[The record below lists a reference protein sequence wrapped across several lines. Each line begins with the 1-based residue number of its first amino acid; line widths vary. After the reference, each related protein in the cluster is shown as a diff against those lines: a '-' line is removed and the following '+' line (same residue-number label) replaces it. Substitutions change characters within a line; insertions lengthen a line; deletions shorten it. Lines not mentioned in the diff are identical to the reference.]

1 MKLLITGCNGFLG
14 MNLADHF
21 ISRGFEV
28 LGADLAEGPI
38 DERIRYL
45 KADLADER
53 EANRVFA
60 DLLPEAV
67 INTVALVDLD
77 QCEKDKVLARRVNIK
92 TAENIA
98 SLAKKHQARLLHIS
112 TDHLFA
118 GNRSFYKEED
128 EPAPVN
134 NYGRTK
140 LAAEKAV
147 LSEHPEA
154 AVIRTN
160 FYGWSYPGHRPTFA
174 EWLFAGLKNGSPLPL
189 YTDFYFTPIE
199 ISFLCEA
206 LEEVIG
212 SNSIG
217 VLNVAGTQRCSK
229 YEFGIMMAKL
239 FDLDTSNVRPVTLK
253 DMELAVKRQ
262 TDLSLSTD
270 KFRKRFKTGLPDL
283 KAGLERMLRKAD
295 ALGVKKQ

>member
-1 MKLLITGCNGFLG
+1 MKLLITGNNGFLG

-28 LGADLAEGPI
+28 LGVDLAERPI
-38 DERIRYL
+38 DERVRYM
-45 KADLADER
+45 KADLADEG

-67 INTVALVDLD
+67 INTAALVDLD
-77 QCEKDKVLARRVNIK
+77 QCEKDKVLARRVNVK

-112 TDHLFA
+112 TDHLFP
-118 GNRSFYKEED
+118 GDRPYYKEED
-128 EPAPVN
+128 KPAPLN
-134 NYGRTK
+134 NYGKTK
-140 LAAEKAV
+140 LEAEKAV
-147 LSEHPEA
+147 SSEHPEA

-174 EWLFAGLKNGSPLPL
+174 EWLLEGLKNGNPLDL

-206 LEEVIG
+206 LQEVLG
-212 SNSIG
+212 SKFAGI
-217 VLNVAGTQRCSK
+217 LNVAGAQRCSK
-229 YEFGIMMAKL
+229 YEFGMTMAKI
-239 FDLDTSNVRPVTLK
+239 FDLDDSNVRPVTFK
-253 DMELAVKRQ
+253 DKELSVKRQ
-262 TDLSLSTD
+262 TDLSLSID
-270 KFRKRFKTGLPDL
+270 KFRKLFKTRLPDI
-283 KAGLERMLRKAD
+283 KEGLEHMRDRKIRI
-295 ALGVKKQ
+295 